1 MIVKY
6 RFEIVSKE
14 GDGKMSKTA
23 IEVKQMKDFDTDVR
37 REAAEVFVDGYIKEL
52 GFFSKD
58 RKNLVDA
65 FQKMLNPEVF
75 YLALLNGEIV
85 GVLACSNSKAR
96 GLHIDRNTLKRHFGF
111 VKGNLG
117 YRFMKDDFNKKL
129 PYEDDTGYIE
139 CVATSVKARGKGV
152 STALFQHVLHHTAY
166 HRFILEV
173 VDSNKIAYQMYTKLG
188 FIDMERKKE
197 RFSSFKG
204 FKERIYMKLEV

>member
-1 MIVKY
+1 MQ
-6 RFEIVSKE
+6 
-14 GDGKMSKTA
+14 KTA
-23 IEVKQMKDFDTDVR
+23 IEVKQMKDFDSDVR
-37 REAAEVFVDGYIKEL
+37 REAAEVFVDGYKKEL

-65 FQKMLNPEVF
+65 FQKMINPEVF
-75 YLALLNGEIV
+75 YLALLNREIV
-85 GVLACSNSKAR
+85 GILACSNDKER
-96 GLHIDRNTLKRHFGF
+96 GLNIDRNILKRHFGF

-129 PYEDDTGYIE
+129 PYKDSTGYIE

-152 STALFQHVLHHTAY
+152 STALFQHVLYHTAY
-166 HRFILEV
+166 HHFILEV
-173 VDSNKIAYQMYTKLG
+173 IDTNKIAYQMYVKLG
-188 FIDMERKKE
+188 FSEMERKQE

>member
-1 MIVKY
+1 MQK
-6 RFEIVSKE
+6 
-14 GDGKMSKTA
+14 A
-23 IEVKQMKDFDTDVR
+23 LIEVKQMKDFNSDVR
-37 REAAEVFVDGYIKEL
+37 KEAAEVFVDGYKKEL

-58 RKNLVDA
+58 RKKLVDA
-65 FQKMLNPEVF
+65 FQKMLHPEVF
-75 YLALLNGEIV
+75 YLATLNSEIV
-85 GVLACSNSKAR
+85 GLLACSDNKAR
-96 GLHIDRNTLKRHFGF
+96 GLNIDRTTLKEHFGL

-117 YRFMKDDFNKKL
+117 YHFMKDDFNKKL

-152 STALFQHVLHHTAY
+152 STALFKHVLYHTAY
-166 HRFILEV
+166 QRFILEV
-173 VDSNKIAYQMYTKLG
+173 IDTNKIAYQMYVKLG